1 MDRGLDV
8 VRESLTKVKA
18 YVQDL
23 QAVDRTLRPNDE
35 TTGEERE
42 AQFILRRQEWKSSA
56 DPMHQHFA
64 NMMSSFEPGLF
75 VGGEGADV
83 PADNVDLERWFKR
96 PKGHERRLHGRRHA
110 GVRIVQQGP
119 TLLLALDAHVHHN
132 GPFTVDD
139 LEPYGHARVPVS
151 QQQAVKRGKIMRK
164 ARSRKKRDALLAGD
178 VATLFASSSLVRPS
192 GNTSPRRNKSD
203 IVSRLIAP
211 ACQAATMD

>member
-1 MDRGLDV
+1 LTRLASCIDRGLDV
-8 VRESLTKVKA
+8 VQASLTHVKA

-42 AQFILRRQEWKSSA
+42 AQFILRRQAWESST

-64 NMMSSFEPGLF
+64 KMMHSFEPGLF
-75 VGGEGADV
+75 VGGESADF
-83 PADNVDLERWFKR
+83 PADNLDLERWFKR

-119 TLLLALDAHVHHN
+119 TLMLALDAHVHHD
-132 GPFTVDD
+132 GPLTAED

-151 QQQAVKRGKIMRK
+151 QQQAVERGKIMRK
-164 ARSRKKRDALLAGD
+164 ARSRKKRAALLAG
-178 VATLFASSSLVRPS
+178 LEKRYLSLS
-192 GNTSPRRNKSD
+192 
-203 IVSRLIAP
+203 
-211 ACQAATMD
+211 

>member
-1 MDRGLDV
+1 LTRLASCMDRGLDV
-8 VRESLTKVKA
+8 VRETLTKVKT

-42 AQFILRRQEWKSSA
+42 AQCILRRQAWESSA
-56 DPMHQHFA
+56 DPMHRHFA
-64 NMMSSFEPGLF
+64 KMMRSFEPGLF
-75 VGGEGADV
+75 VGGESADF

-119 TLLLALDAHVHHN
+119 TLMLALDAHVHHD
-132 GPFTVDD
+132 GSFTVDD

-151 QQQAVKRGKIMRK
+151 QQQAVERGKIMRK
-164 ARSRKKRDALLAGD
+164 ARSRKKRDALLAD
-178 VATLFASSSLVRPS
+178 LEKRYLSLS
-192 GNTSPRRNKSD
+192 
-203 IVSRLIAP
+203 
-211 ACQAATMD
+211 